1 MDSNS
6 TGGTI
11 IATKDFIVRN
21 QADTQT
27 MIQGI
32 EGGGSILYYAGNR
45 KIEST
50 NGGGIVRGSLEVTE
64 DLQVNDN
71 LTVNDNANFA
81 GNTVQITSNK
91 VKASRFEGRADVSDN
106 VRVDSGTGSTYNVV
120 LTEGTGQY

>member
-1 MDSNS
+1 
-6 TGGTI
+6 
-11 IATKDFIVRN
+11 
-21 QADTQT
+21 

-32 EGGGSILYYAGNR
+32 EGGGSILSYAGNR

-81 GNTVQITSNK
+81 GNTVQISQNK

-106 VRVDSGTGSTYNVV
+106 IRVNN
-120 LTEGTGQY
+120 GTGQIVIQLWQ